1 MGLFDSV
8 AGGLGQ
14 MLGGQQAQGAA
25 GGNPMLQVIMGL
37 MNNSGGLSGLLDKF
51 QQGGLGDL
59 VQSWVGTGSNLPIS
73 AEQIQQVLGSGALGD
88 IASKLGIQPE
98 QAAGE
103 LSQALPDVVDKL
115 TPGGQLPTG
124 RRRPPCMNSRPSGET
139 VTGPR

>member
-8 AGGLGQ
+8 AGGLGR

-25 GGNPMLQVIMGL
+25 GDNPMLQVVMGL
-37 MNNSGGLSGLLDKF
+37 MNNSGGLSGLLGKF

-103 LSQALPDVVDKL
+103 LSQALPNVEDKL
-115 TPGGQLPTG
+115 TPGGQLPAEGDLMATAQQMLG
-124 RRRPPCMNSRPSGET
+124 KLLG
-139 VTGPR
+139 

>member
-115 TPGGQLPTG
+115 TPGGQLSAEGDLMATAQQMLG
-124 RRRPPCMNSRPSGET
+124 KLLG
-139 VTGPR
+139 

>member
-8 AGGLGQ
+8 SGGLGQ

-25 GGNPMLQVIMGL
+25 GDNPMLQVVMGL

-115 TPGGQLPTG
+115 TPGGQLPTEG
-124 RRRPPCMNSRPSGET
+124 DLMATAQQMLGKLL
-139 VTGPR
+139 G

>member
-25 GGNPMLQVIMGL
+25 GDNPMLQVVMGL
-37 MNNSGGLSGLLDKF
+37 MNNSGGLSGLLGKF

-103 LSQALPDVVDKL
+103 LSQALPNVVDKL
-115 TPGGQLPTG
+115 TPGGQLPAEGDLMATAQQMLG
-124 RRRPPCMNSRPSGET
+124 KLLG
-139 VTGPR
+139 

>member
-25 GGNPMLQVIMGL
+25 GDNPMLQVVMGL

-59 VQSWVGTGSNLPIS
+59 VQSWVGTDSNLPIS

-115 TPGGQLPTG
+115 TPGGQLPTEG
-124 RRRPPCMNSRPSGET
+124 DLMATAQQMLGKLL
-139 VTGPR
+139 G

>member
-1 MGLFDSV
+1 
-8 AGGLGQ
+8 

-25 GGNPMLQVIMGL
+25 GDNPMLQVVMGL

-115 TPGGQLPTG
+115 TPGGQLPTEG
-124 RRRPPCMNSRPSGET
+124 DLMATAQQMLGKLL
-139 VTGPR
+139 G

>member
-25 GGNPMLQVIMGL
+25 GDNPMLQVVMGL
-37 MNNSGGLSGLLDKF
+37 MNNSGGLSGLLGKF

-115 TPGGQLPTG
+115 TPGGQLPAEGDLMATAQQMLG
-124 RRRPPCMNSRPSGET
+124 KLLG
-139 VTGPR
+139 

>member
-1 MGLFDSV
+1 
-8 AGGLGQ
+8 

-25 GGNPMLQVIMGL
+25 GDNPMLQVVMGL
-37 MNNSGGLSGLLDKF
+37 MNNSGGLSGLLGKF

-103 LSQALPDVVDKL
+103 LSQALPNVVDKL
-115 TPGGQLPTG
+115 TPGGQLPAEGDLMATAQQMLG
-124 RRRPPCMNSRPSGET
+124 KLLG
-139 VTGPR
+139 

>member
-25 GGNPMLQVIMGL
+25 GDNPMLQVVMGL

-115 TPGGQLPTG
+115 TPGGQLSAEGDLMATAQQMLG
-124 RRRPPCMNSRPSGET
+124 KLLG
-139 VTGPR
+139 

>member
-25 GGNPMLQVIMGL
+25 GDNPMLQVVMGL

-73 AEQIQQVLGSGALGD
+73 AEQTQQVLGSGALGD

-103 LSQALPDVVDKL
+103 LSQALPNVVDKL
-115 TPGGQLPTG
+115 TPGGQLPAEGDLMATAQQMLG
-124 RRRPPCMNSRPSGET
+124 KLLG
-139 VTGPR
+139 

>member
-14 MLGGQQAQGAA
+14 MLGGQQAQGVA
-25 GGNPMLQVIMGL
+25 GDNPMLQVVMGL

-115 TPGGQLPTG
+115 TPGGQLPAEGDLMATAQQMLG
-124 RRRPPCMNSRPSGET
+124 KLLG
-139 VTGPR
+139 

>member
-25 GGNPMLQVIMGL
+25 GDNPMLQVVMGL

-73 AEQIQQVLGSGALGD
+73 AEQIQQVLGSRALGD

-115 TPGGQLPTG
+115 TPGGQLPAEGDLMATAQQMLG
-124 RRRPPCMNSRPSGET
+124 KLLG
-139 VTGPR
+139 

>member
-25 GGNPMLQVIMGL
+25 GGNPMLQAVMGL
-37 MNNSGGLSGLLDKF
+37 MNDNGGLSGLLSKF

-59 VQSWVGTGSNLPIS
+59 AQSWVGTGANLPIS

-88 IASKLGIQPE
+88 LASKLGMQPT
-98 QAAGE
+98 QAASE
-103 LSQALPDVVDKL
+103 LSQALPQVVDKL
-115 TPGGQLPTG
+115 TPNGQLPAEGDLMTMAQG
-124 RRRPPCMNSRPSGET
+124 MLGKLL
-139 VTGPR
+139 G

>member
-8 AGGLGQ
+8 SGGLGQ

-25 GGNPMLQVIMGL
+25 GDNPMLQVVMGL

-115 TPGGQLPTG
+115 TPGGQLPAEGDLMATAQQMLG
-124 RRRPPCMNSRPSGET
+124 KLLG
-139 VTGPR
+139 

>member
-25 GGNPMLQVIMGL
+25 GDNPMLQVVMGL
-37 MNNSGGLSGLLDKF
+37 MNNSGGLSGLLGKF

-103 LSQALPDVVDKL
+103 LSQALPNVVDKL
-115 TPGGQLPTG
+115 TPNGQLPAEGDLMATAQQMLG
-124 RRRPPCMNSRPSGET
+124 KLLG
-139 VTGPR
+139 

>member
-25 GGNPMLQVIMGL
+25 GENPMLQVVMGL
-37 MNNSGGLSGLLDKF
+37 MNNSGGLSGLLGKF

-103 LSQALPDVVDKL
+103 LSQALPNVVDKL
-115 TPGGQLPTG
+115 TPGGQLPAEGDLMATAQQMLG
-124 RRRPPCMNSRPSGET
+124 KLLG
-139 VTGPR
+139 

>member
-25 GGNPMLQVIMGL
+25 GDNPMLQVVMGL

-115 TPGGQLPTG
+115 TPGGQLPTEG
-124 RRRPPCMNSRPSGET
+124 DLMATAQQMLGKLL
-139 VTGPR
+139 G

>member
-8 AGGLGQ
+8 AGSLGQ

-25 GGNPMLQVIMGL
+25 GDNPMLQVVMGL

-115 TPGGQLPTG
+115 TPGGQLPAEGDLMATAQQMLG
-124 RRRPPCMNSRPSGET
+124 KLLG
-139 VTGPR
+139 